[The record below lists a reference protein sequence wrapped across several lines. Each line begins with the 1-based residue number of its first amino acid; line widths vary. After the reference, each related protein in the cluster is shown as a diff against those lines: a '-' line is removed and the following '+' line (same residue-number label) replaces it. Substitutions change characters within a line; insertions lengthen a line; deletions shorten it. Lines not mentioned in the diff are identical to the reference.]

1 MTGTWV
7 SVLFPGPGVRL
18 STDVAACV
26 FLYAALRERHWKP
39 LLVCFVW
46 LASWEVPYQLG
57 AIESGHG
64 SAGSLP
70 GARYAILALGL
81 VVLAAARSRGIRPAP
96 RLLLAALLIWL
107 AWVAIGY
114 PVNLHPV
121 DGQLTAFDPLGEA
134 LNEGAKTLWALAFL
148 WPLWPLE
155 ASRPFILRLPRR
167 SREEPTRA

>member
-46 LASWEVPYQLG
+46 LAGWEVPYQLG
-57 AIESGHG
+57 AVESGHPG
-64 SAGSLP
+64 VGSLWWHCTL
-70 GARYAILALGL
+70 LALGL
-81 VVLAAARSRGIRPAP
+81 AVMAVAWSRGIRPA
-96 RLLLAALLIWL
+96 RLLLLAAVSVWL
-107 AWVAIGY
+107 AWLAIGY